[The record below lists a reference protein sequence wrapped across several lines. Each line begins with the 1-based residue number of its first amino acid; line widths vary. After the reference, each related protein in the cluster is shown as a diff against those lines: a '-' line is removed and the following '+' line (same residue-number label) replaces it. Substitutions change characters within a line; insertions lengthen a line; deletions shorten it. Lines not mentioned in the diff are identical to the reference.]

1 MFVGLNFNIRAGG
14 FPWGFSFLLEGM
26 GFFLAPLAG
35 GTLFLP
41 SFLWILPHPHAWGS
55 RNSSPGPLFLLK
67 GGNAASWNVD
77 ALAEWPAPLKP
88 LSLLLGGG
96 VGGWGGV
103 RFASPSLVTPGLD

>member
-1 MFVGLNFNIRAGG
+1 MGLLIPLGG
-14 FPWGFSFLLEGM
+14 NGLLPSASCWGHS
-26 GFFLAPLAG
+26 
-35 GTLFLP
+35 FLP

-96 VGGWGGV
+96 GGGWGGGGV